1 MKPISVTRKNMN
13 PGARIRSWWHRK
25 KLTGIIIEGVEIRP
39 CWWNFNSYC
48 KQYVSSF
55 EDESIIVKWDNEWK
69 NQMGQNIETVP
80 VDRCVF
86 LEKITTTKERKRPD
100 FDKMLKHW
108 DNSDLQ
114 ELYDYLDKKLS
125 QKTIMEFPELSDE
138 QWEEIAKEW
147 EQKEKIK
154 EAQYLKVERFFD
166 SIPMEKLEEWITRF
180 LEWETKYEEFW
191 YTKTYP
197 NLQ

>member
-1 MKPISVTRKNMN
+1 MKPIVVTKKNMN

-55 EDESIIVKWDNEWK
+55 EDESIIVKWDNGWE

-86 LEKITTTKERKRPD
+86 LEKITTIKERKRPD

-125 QKTIMEFPELSDE
+125 YDITYTIESKKTFQNCQMNNGRKSQKSGNR
-138 QWEEIAKEW
+138 KR
-147 EQKEKIK
+147 K
-154 EAQYLKVERFFD
+154 
-166 SIPMEKLEEWITRF
+166 
-180 LEWETKYEEFW
+180 
-191 YTKTYP
+191 
-197 NLQ
+197 